1 MNTETQLIQ
10 ACLEQKSGA
19 FSALISQYQ
28 NAMYSVCL
36 SILKNP
42 QEAQEATQ
50 DTFIKMHR
58 SLKSFNLDSKFSAWL
73 YKIAYRT
80 SLDYLRKRKASV
92 SFDDV
97 DYNIENNEIG
107 QQESLHQTEL
117 SQQLLKAI
125 AYLNPEE
132 AGLIRMF
139 HLEELTIKEM
149 AEITGLSLSNV
160 KVRLFRGRKK
170 LTEII
175 STKFKDIES
184 YLYE

>member
-10 ACLEQKSGA
+10 ACLEQKPNA
-19 FSALISQYQ
+19 FSTLVVKYQ

-50 DTFIKMHR
+50 DTFIKMHK

-80 SLDYLRKRKASV
+80 SLDYLRKRKTNV

-97 DYNIENNEIG
+97 DYGIENDEIG
-107 QQESLHQTEL
+107 QQESMHQSEL

-125 AYLNPEE
+125 AYLSPEE

-139 HLEELTIKEM
+139 HLEELAIKEL
-149 AEITGLSLSNV
+149 ADITGMSISNV
-160 KVRLFRGRKK
+160 KVKLFRGRKK

-175 STKFKDIES
+175 NTKFKDIES

>member
-10 ACLEQKSGA
+10 ACLDQKPNA
-19 FSALISQYQ
+19 FSALVMKYQ
-28 NAMYSVCL
+28 NAMYSVCF

-50 DTFIKMHR
+50 DTFIKMHK

-80 SLDYLRKRKASV
+80 SLDYLRKRKSSV
-92 SFDDV
+92 NFEDV
-97 DYNIENNEIG
+97 DYGIESNAIG
-107 QQESLHQTEL
+107 QQESMHQTEL
-117 SQQLLKAI
+117 TQQLLKAI
-125 AYLNPEE
+125 SYLNPEE

-139 HLEELTIKEM
+139 HLEELSIKEL
-149 AEITGLSLSNV
+149 ASITGMSVSNV
-160 KVRLFRGRKK
+160 KVKLFRGRKK

-175 STKFKDIES
+175 NTKFKDIKS